1 MSREEGLSSHG
12 DLQEILNKRGLLENK
27 TTKLFCCGGGVFL
40 EIFGGGVCEGRHL
53 PSSAFSFAYERH
65 TVVDCKPYCELM
77 MTFPILLSGAFISL
91 TYRRVVGCEYASK
104 HRA

>member
-1 MSREEGLSSHG
+1 MNMEESLSSHG

-53 PSSAFSFAYERH
+53 PSSAFAFAYERH
-65 TVVDCKPYCELM
+65 TVVD
-77 MTFPILLSGAFISL
+77 
-91 TYRRVVGCEYASK
+91 
-104 HRA
+104 